1 MMKKIK
7 SVSLSVL
14 LSLTTLP
21 AMAKDDTLHLYSWAG
36 IFDKQVLDG
45 FTEQTGYKV
54 QQDNYSSD
62 AMLETKLLSGQAGYD
77 IVIPSAVP
85 YLQREIAVGAMQK
98 YDPAKVPNMKNLN
111 IEMRYLLRQS
121 DPTLEYAAIAA
132 WGSTGLGLN
141 KKLIGQHLDLST
153 APTNSWGLIFEPQ
166 YAQKLQKCGLY
177 LVDSAFDVIPAM
189 AAYLNLDPTKMDKE
203 TVDKVMEKLS
213 EIRQYVYLD
222 TGKFETDMA
231 NGSACA
237 VLGFSGSITHA
248 NMIAQKANNGVE
260 LDYVIPKEGA
270 MAWMTTIAI
279 PNNAPN
285 SEAANAFMN
294 YLLEPKVSARMSMLT
309 GFPTPVEGAKA
320 YLPPEMVNNPMLYPP
335 ETTLAR
341 LFMGGPLTA
350 KQSRYLQR
358 KWSEFRSAQ

>member
-1 MMKKIK
+1 MKTMKN
-7 SVSLSVL
+7 VSLSVM
-14 LSLTTLP
+14 LSLASHAAL
-21 AMAKDDTLHLYSWAG
+21 ASDDTLHLYSWAG
-36 IFDKQVLDG
+36 IFDKQVLDD
-45 FTEQTGYKV
+45 FTHQTGYKV

-98 YDPAKVPNMKNLN
+98 YDPDKVPNMKNLN

-121 DPTLEYAAIAA
+121 DPELQYAAIAA
-132 WGSTGLGLN
+132 WGSTGMGLN
-141 KKLIGQHLDLST
+141 MKQIGEHLDLST
-153 APTNSWGLIFEPQ
+153 APTKSWALMFEPQ
-166 YAQKLQKCGLY
+166 YAQQLQKCGFY
-177 LVDSAFDVIPAM
+177 MVDSAFDVVPAV
-189 AAYLNLDPTKMDKE
+189 AAYLQLDPTKMDKE
-203 TVDKVMEKLS
+203 TVDKVMETLAK
-213 EIRQYVYLD
+213 IRPYVYLD
-222 TGKFETDMA
+222 TGKYETDIA

-237 VLGFSGSITHA
+237 ALGFSGSITRA
-248 NMIAQKANNGVE
+248 NFNAKNANNGVE
-260 LDYVIPKEGA
+260 LDYVIPKEGS
-270 MAWMTTIAI
+270 MAWLTTIAI

-285 SEAANAFMN
+285 YDAANAFMN
-294 YLLEPKVSARMSMLT
+294 YLLEPRVAARMSMLT

-320 YLPPEMVNNPMLYPP
+320 YLPPEMANDPTLYPP

-358 KWSEFRSAQ
+358 KWSEFRSMN